1 MLNENLKIRV
11 YFHIHSLIMATASKP
26 IGPEHLAVRFFQKSK
41 EDMICQVVIN
51 IGAVAEVDAATEIAA
66 ASLCGNVIK
75 IAKDGTKSKN
85 IRTKVGNLAKIVEK
99 ELFEMDKTKAKSQE
113 RK

>member
-1 MLNENLKIRV
+1 
-11 YFHIHSLIMATASKP
+11 
-26 IGPEHLAVRFFQKSK
+26 
-41 EDMICQVVIN
+41 MICHVVIN
-51 IGAVAEVDAATEIAA
+51 VGAVAEVDAATEIAR

-85 IRTKVGNLAKIVEK
+85 IRTRVGNLLRHLKLKHPGEAKIVEK